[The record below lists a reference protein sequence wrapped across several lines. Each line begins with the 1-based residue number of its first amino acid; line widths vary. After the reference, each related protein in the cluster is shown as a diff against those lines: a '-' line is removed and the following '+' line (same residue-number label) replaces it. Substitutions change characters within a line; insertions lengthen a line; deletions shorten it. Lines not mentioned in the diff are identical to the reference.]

1 MTTAGTRPRATAYA
15 TGCHLG
21 KAIPRGTQPEKGEGQ
36 RGRTGSQG
44 RRAPS
49 GTARA
54 RRGDGAAGASRQG
67 DTPAELPVPGRTPS
81 SVRAARFQLGTMHA
95 SRPCPALSSHGEEG
109 AGRTAGGPQG
119 LGHSAG
125 SAGTRPGCGAAA
137 ARQAPWLTRPCQPDS
152 TVSLPT
158 QVWTRVSQPPPR
170 GAGRA
175 RGPLPVLAV
184 PLERPF
190 SPRFCGGGGLG
201 EARGDRSR
209 Q

>member
-1 MTTAGTRPRATAYA
+1 MSEQLA
-15 TGCHLG
+15 
-21 KAIPRGTQPEKGEGQ
+21 
-36 RGRTGSQG
+36 
-44 RRAPS
+44 
-49 GTARA
+49 
-54 RRGDGAAGASRQG
+54 
-67 DTPAELPVPGRTPS
+67 
-81 SVRAARFQLGTMHA
+81 FQLGTMHA

-170 GAGRA
+170 GAGAGRA

-190 SPRFCGGGGLG
+190 SPRFCGGGGAGGGKRGQKQAVNSGSGRSPTQLQGVSARVHTPSHAGAAWILG
-201 EARGDRSR
+201 IATPPGTSAARPLSSAHTGD
-209 Q
+209 